1 MVLQGPGCMCGAL
14 TGSVMMLSMFFG
26 RTEPGGPQAAKNAC
40 NYPINC
46 TTGSVRPTVNM
57 RGIVVF

>member
-1 MVLQGPGCMCGAL
+1 MCGAL